1 MSEVF
6 SIEVLVKRAKQVLQE
21 QGRAMSSVEVALA
34 LGVPGWSVD
43 RALAD
48 AEADGAVCFV
58 DGQGWT
64 LRGG

>member
-48 AEADGAVCFV
+48 AEADGAVRFV